1 MAESIRLG
9 RSAKLNG
16 DHMSDELIIG
26 GNSEKK
32 AKFHITI
39 TLLDPEISACKVESD
54 APNYDV
60 ILNLLAQAARYVED
74 KRREAIAIQ
83 QFQQMQAQQMAETLM
98 RRPS

>member
-1 MAESIRLG
+1 
-9 RSAKLNG
+9 
-16 DHMSDELIIG
+16 MSDEIIIG
-26 GNSEKK
+26 QNNDKKEKI
-32 AKFHITI
+32 HV
-39 TLLDPEISACKVESD
+39 TLTLMDAAQSAMKVESN